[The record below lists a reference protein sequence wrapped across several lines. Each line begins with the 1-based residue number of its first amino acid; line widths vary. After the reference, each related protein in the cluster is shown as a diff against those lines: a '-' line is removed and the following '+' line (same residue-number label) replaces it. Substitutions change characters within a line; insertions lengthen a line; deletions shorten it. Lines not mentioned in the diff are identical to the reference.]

1 MLCSSV
7 RQLGDVRGAQLPR
20 AHVHRGARRLQQP
33 QRVAGPE
40 PQHPVHPSGR
50 QLLLNPAPSCTNPA
64 PLLSSCTINKVRLK
78 EEKSFF
84 IKHFLSVCVLFCVV
98 CQLVQLANMLNK
110 EESVCTR
117 LDHSRCVFGD

>member
-50 QLLLNPAPSCTNPA
+50 QLLLNPAP
-64 PLLSSCTINKVRLK
+64 LLSSCTINKVRLK

-84 IKHFLSVCVLFCVV
+84 IKHFLSASVLFCVV
-98 CQLVQLANMLNK
+98 CRLVQLANMLNE
-110 EESVCTR
+110 EESVYTC
-117 LDHSRCVFGD
+117 LDHIWCVFGD